1 MGCSLRSIL
10 AHYFLPINWAL
21 ASIAN
26 MDILL
31 NRITLITILLFFT
44 QTSLANDNYLSELKE
59 IVVAIKHVA
68 DLEKELS
75 DLQFDTSVGNTVE
88 FKTAINQCVV
98 NDLDKLYEMIILT
111 IKKYY
116 SISAFKTLRL
126 ALQSKAGKIYLDY
139 ITGVIIES
147 SLTAEQVNAINSIG
161 VTKEILTLEPLT
173 AELSENTAGFMIPFR
188 DFCMEKYIPE
198 K

>member
-1 MGCSLRSIL
+1 
-10 AHYFLPINWAL
+10 LPIIWAL
-21 ASIAN
+21 ASIVN
-26 MDILL
+26 MGVLL
-31 NRITLITILLFFT
+31 NRITLIAIFLFFT

-59 IVVAIKHVA
+59 VVVAIKHVA

-75 DLQFDTSVGNTVE
+75 SLQFDTSVGNTVE

-98 NDLDKLYEMIILT
+98 NDLDKLYEMIVPT

-116 SISAFKTLRL
+116 SISEFKTLRL

-139 ITGVIIES
+139 ITGVIIED
-147 SLTAEQVNAINSIG
+147 SLTPEQVDAINRIG
-161 VTKEILTLEPLT
+161 VTKEVLTLEPFT
-173 AELSENTAGFMIPFR
+173 AELSENTDGYIIPFR
-188 DFCMEKYIPE
+188 DFCIEKYIPE